1 MSRYLLGALLLDG
14 AAAHT
19 NMVGIMPVV
28 DTANNDFTLS
38 IVFGTYHSGAAPEGA
53 LALYS
58 CPSTSTTAAS
68 SCTTLA
74 YGEGGS
80 AGSSTNALGAIAD
93 VGNVVWPANP
103 TASDL
108 LSVGF
113 AAPGEVAFALGG
125 TVVAYQ
131 QATIGSSIPCTAARF
146 RVDYDPAPASPTVAK
161 SALGQDYIPCAT
173 GTMVGSCGTFDMTNT
188 FVDVDS
194 SCNVVLAGI
203 VAAEVAAWAKK
214 SLALREANSR
224 ELEAAAAGSANENA
238 RAEEEARA
246 PVVEQAS
253 QAHAPEELPALGP
266 SPARAA
272 DAEPAPSDGAAAGGA
287 WREEAEEEEEAPR
300 VAKQVPRVTRG
311 RKRYRGFR
319 YEARQDTR
327 QARRRQPKVVVV
339 GAGFAGV
346 AAAAR
351 LQKEYGYQVELL
363 EARGRIGGRVH
374 SLLDGE
380 GTTVELGAAV
390 LMGTRGHPLATLCRK
405 HSVKM
410 ERLEPSCPLHDS
422 ETGRQLPPELDARV
436 ESLFNDALD
445 SASAAA
451 RAPHASALF
460 AYAGAE
466 LEVESRGEWRRALVV
481 ARRTGTP
488 RRGPSHGA
496 ASSSSSPPGAT
507 PPTAAP
513 PPVVDEAAE
522 EAEAEAEVEVSA
534 RVTRASP
541 VPPLV
546 PPPVL
551 TAAAAAAAAGEPP
564 RRRADSEYSSE
575 TPPTLPSPGEPA
587 ADLASEALVRY
598 LPPAEKR
605 AAPGKGRAE
614 EEVEEWIALPSA
626 RLRPPA
632 LETALAGALRARRA
646 ASAADDLGGEE
657 MAGAAERAL
666 QWHLA
671 NLEFACAASLGNDDA
686 FDYEGDHV
694 LLPEGGYQGLLHR
707 LADGVEA
714 RCGITVTGI
723 EMRDNPCRS
732 VALWF
737 DAPFWGRHSDFFGR
751 TVADP
756 QDRGLF
762 FLFLNLHRVSGQP
775 VLLGLVAGGA
785 AERLEELD
793 DEQAVQAAV
802 GALRGMFGAS
812 VPEPRKHVVTRWGA
826 DPHSRGSYSYVAA
839 GARGSDYAVA
849 AEPVGGQL
857 FFAGEH
863 TSVEHPATVVGAYLS
878 GLAAATA
885 VHKMLRKKAA
895 GPAAPQQQE
904 VERRAASPP
913 PSKRAAAPRRE
924 PASAGKR
931 RRRR

>member
-1 MSRYLLGALLLDG
+1 MLGHGHSIGD
-14 AAAHT
+14 
-19 NMVGIMPVV
+19 PFSQ
-28 DTANNDFTLS
+28 DTA
-38 IVFGTYHSGAAPEGA
+38 E
-53 LALYS
+53 
-58 CPSTSTTAAS
+58 
-68 SCTTLA
+68 
-74 YGEGGS
+74 
-80 AGSSTNALGAIAD
+80 
-93 VGNVVWPANP
+93 
-103 TASDL
+103 
-108 LSVGF
+108 
-113 AAPGEVAFALGG
+113 
-125 TVVAYQ
+125 
-131 QATIGSSIPCTAARF
+131 
-146 RVDYDPAPASPTVAK
+146 
-161 SALGQDYIPCAT
+161 
-173 GTMVGSCGTFDMTNT
+173 
-188 FVDVDS
+188 
-194 SCNVVLAGI
+194 

-253 QAHAPEELPALGP
+253 HAHTPEELPALGP
-266 SPARAA
+266 SLAAA
-272 DAEPAPSDGAAAGGA
+272 DAEPAPSDAAAAGGEA
-287 WREEAEEEEEAPR
+287 GEEAEEEEEAPR

-405 HSVKM
+405 HSVRM

-460 AYAGAE
+460 AYEGAE
-466 LEVESRGEWRRALVV
+466 LEVESRGEWRRAVVV

-507 PPTAAP
+507 PPTADP

-522 EAEAEAEVEVSA
+522 AAAAVEVEVSA
-534 RVTRASP
+534 RVTRVSP
-541 VPPLV
+541 V

-575 TPPTLPSPGEPA
+575 TPPTLPSPGEPD
-587 ADLASEALVRY
+587 ADLPSEALVRY
-598 LPPAEKR
+598 VPLAEGR

-614 EEVEEWIALPSA
+614 EEVVEEVVEWIALPSA

-671 NLEFACAASLGNDDA
+671 NLEFACAASLGNVSAAEWDQDDA

-723 EMRDNPCRS
+723 EMRDNPSGIRAVCKES
-732 VALWF
+732 NEVIAADALVL
-737 DAPFWGRHSDFFGR
+737 
-751 TVADP
+751 TVP
-756 QDRGLF
+756 LG
-762 FLFLNLHRVSGQP
+762 
-775 VLLGLVAGGA
+775 VLQTPPEAGGIRFTPPLPHRKLDALGRLGFGLLNKA
-785 AERLEELD
+785 APPRPPPPARE
-793 DEQAVQAAV
+793 ATPAP
-802 GALRGMFGAS
+802 LRRRSRSGLTPPS
-812 VPEPRKHVVTRWGA
+812 GA
-826 DPHSRGSYSYVAA
+826 DTPTSSAALSPTRKTAAFSSSFSICTASLASRSC
-839 GARGSDYAVA
+839 
-849 AEPVGGQL
+849 
-857 FFAGEH
+857 
-863 TSVEHPATVVGAYLS
+863 
-878 GLAAATA
+878 LASS
-885 VHKMLRKKAA
+885 
-895 GPAAPQQQE
+895 PAAPPSASRSSTTSRPSKPPSARCE
-904 VERRAASPP
+904 ACSARPCPSRASTSSLGGAPTRTRAAHTRTSRPARAARTTPSPP
-913 PSKRAAAPRRE
+913 SRWAASSSS
-924 PASAGKR
+924 PASTRAWSTQR
-931 RRRR
+931 RWSAPT

>member
-1 MSRYLLGALLLDG
+1 MLGHGHSIGD
-14 AAAHT
+14 
-19 NMVGIMPVV
+19 PFSE
-28 DTANNDFTLS
+28 DTA
-38 IVFGTYHSGAAPEGA
+38 E
-53 LALYS
+53 
-58 CPSTSTTAAS
+58 
-68 SCTTLA
+68 
-74 YGEGGS
+74 
-80 AGSSTNALGAIAD
+80 
-93 VGNVVWPANP
+93 
-103 TASDL
+103 
-108 LSVGF
+108 
-113 AAPGEVAFALGG
+113 
-125 TVVAYQ
+125 
-131 QATIGSSIPCTAARF
+131 
-146 RVDYDPAPASPTVAK
+146 
-161 SALGQDYIPCAT
+161 
-173 GTMVGSCGTFDMTNT
+173 
-188 FVDVDS
+188 
-194 SCNVVLAGI
+194 

-496 ASSSSSPPGAT
+496 AASSSSPPGAT

-541 VPPLV
+541 VPPLVPPPV

-671 NLEFACAASLGNDDA
+671 NLEFACAASLGNVSAAEWDQDDA

-723 EMRDNPCRS
+723 EMRDNPSGIRAVCKESNEVIAADALVLTVPLGVLQTPPEAGGIRFTPPLPHRKLDALGRLGFGLLNK